1 MIRVSIFWARLAP
14 AVKTTRRRKVR
25 MYSIR
30 RPKTSDMGAKINGP
44 MARPR
49 VKTETGRMAT
59 SRLTLNSIMT
69 RGTDGTYTDIATV
82 LGGSNVSH
90 EVIGAGRDWVSYI
103 TKVNEAGRAV

>member
-1 MIRVSIFWARLAP
+1 
-14 AVKTTRRRKVR
+14 
-25 MYSIR
+25 
-30 RPKTSDMGAKINGP
+30 
-44 MARPR
+44 
-49 VKTETGRMAT
+49 
-59 SRLTLNSIMT
+59 MT